1 MAFEIFGFTFGRKKV
16 EQPFA
21 PIPPRE
27 DDGATVIE
35 AGGLQGVYVDL
46 DGTVRNDIDLIM
58 KYREMSLHA
67 EVDSAIDDLVNEV
80 ITSDGNGKYLD
91 LNLDKT
97 RLPSPIK
104 RKIVEEFQN
113 VLELLNFNEEAH
125 DIFRKWYIDGRL
137 YYHVILDDNPR
148 QGAREYRLIDPL
160 KIKKI
165 REIKKKEKIG
175 SVEVA
180 KEVEEYYMYLPSDQS
195 IVKRSQYLVAYP
207 DSPNTGVRLSSD
219 SINYVHSGLFEA
231 RTKRVIGY
239 LHKAIKPLNQLRMV
253 EDATVIYRWSRAPER
268 RIFYIDVGSL
278 PKAKAEQY
286 IRDIMNRYRN
296 KVVYDAATGEIR
308 DDRKHMSMLEDFWL
322 PRREGGRGTQIE
334 TLPGGQNLG
343 EMADVLYFQKK
354 LLRALGIPLTRLES
368 NTGFNMGRASE
379 ISRDELKYSKF
390 VERLRRKFGQLFT
403 NFLKVQVLSKKILSE
418 EDFEIVRKNLTYNWS
433 TDSYFAESKD
443 AEIMVDRMRVLREVA
458 DYSGKFFSD
467 YWIRKNILR
476 QTDEEIEEI
485 DAQIELEKEQEMQE
499 LETAGGAEGAPAG
512 GVPGAPMG
520 RPTIPGPITPPS
532 LGADAAAGG
541 AEQSEKPTTFLSNKT
556 INYDASSLL

>member
-1 MAFEIFGFTFGRKKV
+1 MAFEIFGFTFGRKKA

-80 ITSDGNGKYLD
+80 ITSDGNGKYID

-104 RKIVEEFQN
+104 RKIIDEFQS
-113 VLELLNFNEEAH
+113 VLEFLNFNEEAH

-137 YYHVILDDNPR
+137 YYHVILDDNPK

-175 SVEVA
+175 SVEVV
-180 KEVEEYYMYLPSDQS
+180 KEIEEYYMYLPSDQS
-195 IVKRSQYLVAYP
+195 VVKRSQYLVAYP
-207 DSPNTGVRLSSD
+207 DSPNAGVRISSD

-231 RTKRVIGY
+231 RSKRVIGY

-368 NTGFNMGRASE
+368 NNGFNMGRASE
-379 ISRDELKYSKF
+379 ISRDELKYAKF
-390 VERLRRKFGQLFT
+390 IERLRRKFSQLFT
-403 NFLKVQVLSKKILSE
+403 NFLKIQVLSKKILSE
-418 EDFEIVRKNLTYNWS
+418 EDFEIVRKNINYNWS

-443 AEIMVDRMRVLREVA
+443 AEIMVDRMKVLREVA

-476 QTDEEIEEI
+476 QTDDEIEEI
-485 DAQIELEKEQEMQE
+485 DAQIELEKEQEMQQ
-499 LETAGGAEGAPAG
+499 LEAAGGAEGAT
-512 GVPGAPMG
+512 PGAPGGTITG
-520 RPTIPGPITPPS
+520 RPGIPGPITPPS
-532 LGADAAAGG
+532 LGAEGG
-541 AEQSEKPTTFLSNKT
+541 QETEQSEKPTTFLSNKT